1 MLRSAKWAKICFML
15 AMISLGGCKDG
26 AKLHLWDPHA
36 PPEWMTSSIEKD
48 ASNARIGSIND
59 IIDADG
65 RCMST
70 RMDGL
75 KQRPAPDMQL
85 NPTAVS
91 LNLSECEVVKR
102 VGPPDRIKIGVNS
115 RGERS
120 TSLIYASAERTGVYQ
135 FTSGRLQSIER

>member
-1 MLRSAKWAKICFML
+1 
-15 AMISLGGCKDG
+15 
-26 AKLHLWDPHA
+26 
-36 PPEWMTSSIEKD
+36 
-48 ASNARIGSIND
+48 
-59 IIDADG
+59 
-65 RCMST
+65 MST